1 METVFMNTEN
11 GKTSQSTN
19 FFYEF
24 TDKLNLKNPI
34 KNWIGSF
41 KQLLHS
47 ENIKSLNNKNK
58 FKIKTGY
65 KLELL
70 SSEKIK

>member
-1 METVFMNTEN
+1 METIFMNTET

-34 KNWIGSF
+34 KDWIGSF
-41 KQLLHS
+41 KQLLHA

-70 SSEKIK
+70 SREKIK